1 MRGISIGALFV
12 ALAISATVPLRAAE
26 NSLIGVFSEVPSSSK
41 FKGAQ
46 VTFTGLNSSRV
57 TVVWPDGHDEELTK
71 IFENEYLIVL
81 QFIAVIGSTDTIYV
95 EKQNKRFLVMSVGA
109 FTVVAPVNKL
119 SVGIYR
125 GYIK

>member
-1 MRGISIGALFV
+1 MRDISIAALFV
-12 ALAISATVPLRAAE
+12 ALTITAPVPLPAAE
-26 NSLIGVFSEVPSSSK
+26 NSLIGVFSEAPADSK

-46 VTFTGLNSSRV
+46 ITFTGLNRSQV

-71 IFENEYLIVL
+71 IADSDHLLVL
-81 QFIAVIGSTDTIYV
+81 QYVTAIGSTDTIYV
-95 EKQNKRFLVMSVGA
+95 EKQNKRFLVVSVGA
-109 FTVVAPVNKL
+109 FAVLAPVNKL